1 MYQACP
7 LFQELYLLRHSFNSL
22 SSFWNFNWISVVF
35 SSRNLEELKN
45 AILYLLWYVAA
56 STASFFGFPT
66 VTFQCV
72 PCLFPWY
79 TPFGIIQAF
88 KGRLNAGL
96 VLLPVEV
103 IFFLGLS
110 INFQMFWQLR
120 LHSVALQVNKPELC
134 SWVLAALSC
143 VRTWKCAPGGKNI

>member
-1 MYQACP
+1 
-7 LFQELYLLRHSFNSL
+7 
-22 SSFWNFNWISVVF
+22 
-35 SSRNLEELKN
+35 
-45 AILYLLWYVAA
+45 
-56 STASFFGFPT
+56 
-66 VTFQCV
+66 
-72 PCLFPWY
+72 
-79 TPFGIIQAF
+79 
-88 KGRLNAGL
+88 LNAGL